1 MRMIKAVLKL
11 CWKKLTYVKHC
22 KLLVLF
28 AISLSV
34 FHKPNR
40 LQADHDATQI
50 TNLKATF
57 IVNALNYIRWQAED
71 LPSSHSHVEM
81 LVVGKDEH
89 NIASRLSYI
98 MNSTDFRLKNLSV
111 RVKNV
116 NSWKE
121 ARNLFGN
128 GAKKIALLLDSELKS
143 WEKEK
148 YPDISGVLIM
158 GESQK
163 FLRKG
168 LVLTFRKENNRL
180 KLGVNLRKAKA
191 MNLEISSKLLSL
203 NRVVFQVN

>member
-11 CWKKLTYVKHC
+11 FWKKLIHVKQC

-34 FHKPNR
+34 FLKPNR
-40 LQADHDATQI
+40 LKADHDATQI

-57 IVNALNYIRWQAED
+57 IVNALNYIRWQTED
-71 LPSSHSHVEM
+71 LPASHSHVEM

-89 NIASRLSYI
+89 NIVSRLSYI
-98 MNSTDFRLKNLSV
+98 MSSADFRLKNMPVKV
-111 RVKNV
+111 RNV

-121 ARNLFGN
+121 ARDLFGN
-128 GAKKIALLLDSELKS
+128 GPKKIALLLDSELKS

-148 YPDISGVLIM
+148 YPNISGVLIM
-158 GESQK
+158 GESKK

-203 NRVVFQVN
+203 NRVVFQEN

>member
-11 CWKKLTYVKHC
+11 CWKKLTYVKQC

-34 FHKPNR
+34 FLKPNR
-40 LQADHDATQI
+40 LKADHDATQI

-121 ARNLFGN
+121 ARDLFGN

-191 MNLEISSKLLSL
+191 MNLEISSRLLSL
-203 NRVVFQVN
+203 NRVVFQIN

>member
-1 MRMIKAVLKL
+1 MRKIVLNL
-11 CWKKLTYVKHC
+11 LLQVLTPVKWGRFIT
-22 KLLVLF
+22 LL
-28 AISLSV
+28 AICLSV
-34 FHKPNR
+34 FLKPNR
-40 LQADHDATQI
+40 LRADHDSTQI

-57 IVNALNYIRWQAED
+57 LVNALNYIRWQD
-71 LPSSHSHVEM
+71 DDILSSQSHVEM

-98 MNSTDFRLKNLSV
+98 MSATEFRLKNLPVQV
-111 RVKNV
+111 RNV

-121 ARNLFGN
+121 AKELLENGGN
-128 GAKKIALLLDSELKS
+128 KIALLLDSELKS
-143 WEKEK
+143 WEREK

-168 LVLTFRKENNRL
+168 MVLTFRKENNRL
-180 KLGVNLRKAKA
+180 KLGLNLRKANA

-203 NRVVFQVN
+203 NRVVFEEK

>member
-11 CWKKLTYVKHC
+11 CWKKLTYVKQC

-34 FHKPNR
+34 FLKPNR
-40 LQADHDATQI
+40 LKADHDATQI

-81 LVVGKDEH
+81 LVVGKDQH

-98 MNSTDFRLKNLSV
+98 MSLTDFRLKNLSV

-121 ARNLFGN
+121 ARDLFGN

-180 KLGVNLRKAKA
+180 KLGVNLRKARA

>member
-1 MRMIKAVLKL
+1 MILNLLLQVLTPVKWCRFITL
-11 CWKKLTYVKHC
+11 LTIC
-22 KLLVLF
+22 
-28 AISLSV
+28 LSV
-34 FHKPNR
+34 FLKPNR
-40 LQADHDATQI
+40 LRADHDSTQI

-57 IVNALNYIRWQAED
+57 LVNALNYIRWQD
-71 LPSSHSHVEM
+71 DDILSSQSHVEM

-98 MNSTDFRLKNLSV
+98 MSATEFRLKNLPVQV
-111 RVKNV
+111 RNV

-121 ARNLFGN
+121 AKELLENGGN
-128 GAKKIALLLDSELKS
+128 KIALLLDSELKS
-143 WEKEK
+143 WEREK

-168 LVLTFRKENNRL
+168 MVLTFRKENNRL
-180 KLGVNLRKAKA
+180 KLGLNLRKANA

-203 NRVVFQVN
+203 NRVVFQEK

>member
-1 MRMIKAVLKL
+1 MRMIEAVQKL
-11 CWKKLTYVKHC
+11 FWQMLTYVKLC
-22 KLLVLF
+22 KLSVVF
-28 AISLSV
+28 AICLTVFLQPNSLT
-34 FHKPNR
+34 
-40 LQADHDATQI
+40 ADHDSTQI

-57 IVNALNYIRWQAED
+57 IVNALNYIRWQTED

-98 MNSTDFRLKNLSV
+98 MSSTDFRLKNMSV
-111 RVKNV
+111 KVRNV

-121 ARNLFGN
+121 ARELFGN
-128 GAKKIALLLDSELKS
+128 GSKKIALLLDSELKS

-158 GESQK
+158 GESKK

-203 NRVVFQVN
+203 NRVVFQEN

>member
-11 CWKKLTYVKHC
+11 CWKKLTYVKQC

-34 FHKPNR
+34 FLKPNG
-40 LQADHDATQI
+40 LKADHDATQI

-81 LVVGKDEH
+81 LVVGKDER

-121 ARNLFGN
+121 ARDLFGN

>member
-11 CWKKLTYVKHC
+11 FWKKLIHVKQC

-34 FHKPNR
+34 FLKPNR
-40 LQADHDATQI
+40 LKADHDANQI

-57 IVNALNYIRWQAED
+57 IVNALNYIRWQTQD

-98 MNSTDFRLKNLSV
+98 LSSTDFRLKNLAVKV
-111 RVKNV
+111 RNV

-121 ARNLFGN
+121 ARDLFGN
-128 GAKKIALLLDSELKS
+128 GPKKIALLLDSELKS

-163 FLRKG
+163 VLRKG

-191 MNLEISSKLLSL
+191 MKLEISSKLLNL
-203 NRVVFQVN
+203 NRVVFQEN

>member
-11 CWKKLTYVKHC
+11 FWKKLSNVKQC

-28 AISLSV
+28 AICLSV
-34 FHKPNR
+34 FIKPNR
-40 LQADHDATQI
+40 LKADHDATQI

-98 MNSTDFRLKNLSV
+98 MSLTDFRLKNLSV

-128 GAKKIALLLDSELKS
+128 GAKKIALLLDSELNS

>member
-1 MRMIKAVLKL
+1 MEMANSVHTLWNLLSAGKVG
-11 CWKKLTYVKHC
+11 KLT
-22 KLLVLF
+22 
-28 AISLSV
+28 SLCSIILIV
-34 FHKPNR
+34 FLGQNNLR
-40 LQADHDATQI
+40 GEHDSTQI

-57 IVNALNYIRWQAED
+57 IVHTLKYVRWHDED
-71 LPSSHSHVEM
+71 FPSSQSHMEM

-98 MNSTDFRLKNLSV
+98 INSSELRLKNLPIKV
-111 RVKNV
+111 RNV

-121 ARNLFGN
+121 ARELFGK
-128 GAKKIALLLDSELKS
+128 GSKKIALLLDSELKS
-143 WEKEK
+143 WEKDK
-148 YPDISGVLIM
+148 YPDISGLLMV

-168 LVLTFRKENNRL
+168 LVMTFRKENNRL

-203 NRVVFQVN
+203 NRVVFQEN

>member
-1 MRMIKAVLKL
+1 M
-11 CWKKLTYVKHC
+11 
-22 KLLVLF
+22 
-28 AISLSV
+28 
-34 FHKPNR
+34 
-40 LQADHDATQI
+40 AD
-50 TNLKATF
+50 
-57 IVNALNYIRWQAED
+57 ED
-71 LPSSHSHVEM
+71 LPSSQSHVEM

-98 MNSTDFRLKNLSV
+98 MSSTEFRLKNLPVKV
-111 RVKNV
+111 RNV

-121 ARNLFGN
+121 ARELLEN
-128 GAKKIALLLDSELKS
+128 GSKKIALLLDSELKS

-168 LVLTFRKENNRL
+168 LVITFRKENNRL

-203 NRVVFQVN
+203 NRVVFQEN

>member
-11 CWKKLTYVKHC
+11 CWKKLTYVKQC
-22 KLLVLF
+22 KFLVLF

-34 FHKPNR
+34 FLKPNR
-40 LQADHDATQI
+40 LKADHDATQI
-50 TNLKATF
+50 TNLKAAF
-57 IVNALNYIRWQAED
+57 LVNALNYIRWQTQD
-71 LPSSHSHVEM
+71 LPASHSHVEM

-89 NIASRLSYI
+89 NIASRLSFI
-98 MNSTDFRLKNLSV
+98 LSSTDFRLKNLAVKV
-111 RVKNV
+111 RNV

-121 ARNLFGN
+121 ARDLFGN
-128 GAKKIALLLDSELKS
+128 GPKKIALLLDSELKS

-191 MNLEISSKLLSL
+191 INLEISSKLLSL
-203 NRVVFQVN
+203 NRVVFQEN

>member
-11 CWKKLTYVKHC
+11 CWKKLTYVKQC

-34 FHKPNR
+34 FLKPNR
-40 LQADHDATQI
+40 LKADHDATQI

-57 IVNALNYIRWQAED
+57 IVNALNYIRWQTED

-98 MNSTDFRLKNLSV
+98 MSSTDFRLKNMSV
-111 RVKNV
+111 KVRNV
-116 NSWKE
+116 NSWNE
-121 ARNLFGN
+121 ARGLFGN
-128 GAKKIALLLDSELKS
+128 ASKKIVLLLDSELKM

-191 MNLEISSKLLSL
+191 MNLEISSKLLNL
-203 NRVVFQVN
+203 NRVVFR

>member
-11 CWKKLTYVKHC
+11 FWKKLSNVKQC

-28 AISLSV
+28 AICLSV
-34 FHKPNR
+34 FIKPNR
-40 LQADHDATQI
+40 LKADHDATQI

-98 MNSTDFRLKNLSV
+98 INSTDFRLKNMSV
-111 RVKNV
+111 KVRNV

-121 ARNLFGN
+121 ARELFGN
-128 GAKKIALLLDSELKS
+128 GSKKIALLLDSELKS

-203 NRVVFQVN
+203 NRVIFQEK

>member
-11 CWKKLTYVKHC
+11 FWKKLTYVKQC

-34 FHKPNR
+34 FLKPNR
-40 LQADHDATQI
+40 LKADHDATQI

-98 MNSTDFRLKNLSV
+98 MSSTDFRLKNMSV
-111 RVKNV
+111 KVRNV

-121 ARNLFGN
+121 ARELFGS
-128 GAKKIALLLDSELKS
+128 GSKKIALLLDSELKS

-168 LVLTFRKENNRL
+168 LVLTLRKENNRL
-180 KLGVNLRKAKA
+180 KLGINLRKAKA

-203 NRVVFQVN
+203 NRVVFQEK

>member
-1 MRMIKAVLKL
+1 MVLNL
-11 CWKKLTYVKHC
+11 LLQVLTPVKWGRFIT
-22 KLLVLF
+22 LL
-28 AISLSV
+28 AICVSV
-34 FHKPNR
+34 FLKPNR
-40 LQADHDATQI
+40 LRADHDSTQI

-57 IVNALNYIRWQAED
+57 LVNALNYIRWQD
-71 LPSSHSHVEM
+71 DDILSSQSHVEM

-98 MNSTDFRLKNLSV
+98 MSATEFRLKNLPVQV
-111 RVKNV
+111 RNV

-121 ARNLFGN
+121 ARELLENGGN
-128 GAKKIALLLDSELKS
+128 KIALLLDSELKS
-143 WEKEK
+143 WEREK

-168 LVLTFRKENNRL
+168 MVLTFRKENNRL
-180 KLGVNLRKAKA
+180 KLGLNLRKANA

-203 NRVVFQVN
+203 NRVVFEEK

>member
-11 CWKKLTYVKHC
+11 CWKKLTYVKQC

-34 FHKPNR
+34 FYKPNR

-121 ARNLFGN
+121 ARDLFGN

>member
-11 CWKKLTYVKHC
+11 CWKKLTYVKQF

-98 MNSTDFRLKNLSV
+98 MSLTDFRLKNLSV

>member
-11 CWKKLTYVKHC
+11 CWKKLTHVKQF

-28 AISLSV
+28 AICLSV
-34 FHKPNR
+34 FLKPNR
-40 LQADHDATQI
+40 LKADHDATQI

-98 MNSTDFRLKNLSV
+98 MSLTDFRLKNLSV

>member
-11 CWKKLTYVKHC
+11 CWKKLTYVKQC

-34 FHKPNR
+34 FLKPNR
-40 LQADHDATQI
+40 LKADHDATQI

-121 ARNLFGN
+121 ARDLFGN

>member
-1 MRMIKAVLKL
+1 MVLNL
-11 CWKKLTYVKHC
+11 LLQVLTPVKWGRFIT
-22 KLLVLF
+22 LL
-28 AISLSV
+28 AICLSV
-34 FHKPNR
+34 FLKPNR
-40 LQADHDATQI
+40 LRADHDSTQI

-57 IVNALNYIRWQAED
+57 LVNALNYIRWQD
-71 LPSSHSHVEM
+71 DDILSSQSHVEM

-98 MNSTDFRLKNLSV
+98 MSATEFRLKNLPVQV
-111 RVKNV
+111 RNV

-121 ARNLFGN
+121 AKKLLENGGN
-128 GAKKIALLLDSELKS
+128 KIALLLDSELKS
-143 WEKEK
+143 WEREK

-168 LVLTFRKENNRL
+168 MVLTFRKENNRL
-180 KLGVNLRKAKA
+180 KLGLNLRKANA

-203 NRVVFQVN
+203 NRVVFEEK